1 MTGPLPP
8 PDAFTARFLAR
19 MPAEVAASFTPA
31 QLQAVRRAFG
41 MRYTVEHTVDIRSGL
56 RLPWGRFYFV
66 MLAGRDTRA
75 EGERPGRR
83 LLAACGAVGVLLGLC
98 AVLGTTG

>member
-1 MTGPLPP
+1 MTGSSPP

-41 MRYTVEHTVDIRSGL
+41 MRYAVAHAVDVRRCV
-56 RLPWGRFYFV
+56 RLPWGRYYVV
-66 MLAGRDTRA
+66 MLAGRDTRE

-83 LLAACGAVGVLLGLC
+83 LLAACGAAGVLASLL
-98 AVLGTTG
+98 AVLGGT